1 VIFNQILSISGQHL
15 GSSILGPAMRSIFFL
30 SFTSALLS
38 GCLTSQ
44 ENPNYQHSTLYKAI
58 DIEQTQYASAEP
70 ATVTA
75 ASYEQ
80 TSPSQLVGAQTT
92 VIQPTP
98 VQSMPAQTT
107 LASIP
112 ASVTAP
118 TDTSYASREVSG
130 TPGFMAMESARQ
142 ASLLEAASQDL
153 PEAELVRSAPLV
165 AMGTPISYD
174 YSRNL
179 VQIDA
184 TMSEPQFSEVVRAM
198 PQVSGY
204 SYTVQQGDTVYSLAR
219 KSCVG
224 VSVIQS
230 MNGLNANYAIKIGQS
245 LTLPASV
252 C

>member
-1 VIFNQILSISGQHL
+1 MRSVFILSL
-15 GSSILGPAMRSIFFL
+15 T
-30 SFTSALLS
+30 TSLLS
-38 GCLTSQ
+38 GCLTTQ

-58 DIEQTQYASAEP
+58 DVEQSQYASAEP

-80 TSPSQLVGAQTT
+80 TLPAQLVQAQTT
-92 VIQPTP
+92 VIQSTP
-98 VQSMPAQTT
+98 VQSLPVQTT
-107 LASIP
+107 LVSIP

-142 ASLLEAASQDL
+142 ASLLEAAAQDL
-153 PEAELVRSAPLV
+153 PTAEIVHSAPLV
-165 AMGTPISYD
+165 ARGTPISYD

-184 TMSEPQFSEVVRAM
+184 AMSAPQFSEVVRAM
-198 PQVSGY
+198 PKASGY
-204 SYTVQQGDTVYSLAR
+204 SYTVLQGDTVYSLAR

>member
-1 VIFNQILSISGQHL
+1 
-15 GSSILGPAMRSIFFL
+15 MRSIFIL
-30 SFTSALLS
+30 SLSTALLS

-44 ENPNYQHSTLYKAI
+44 ENPNYQHSTLYKGI
-58 DIEQTQYASAEP
+58 DVEQSQYANAEP
-70 ATVTA
+70 ATVATV
-75 ASYEQ
+75 SYDQ
-80 TSPSQLVGAQTT
+80 TLPAQPVQTT
-92 VIQPTP
+92 V
-98 VQSMPAQTT
+98 QSLPAQTT
-107 LASIP
+107 LASRPVSIL
-112 ASVTAP
+112 AP
-118 TDTSYASREVSG
+118 TDTSYGSREVSG

-142 ASLLEAASQDL
+142 ASALEVASQDL
-153 PEAELVRSAPLV
+153 PEAQLVQSAPLV

-179 VQIDA
+179 VQVDA
-184 TMSEPQFSEVVRAM
+184 AISEPQFSEIVRAM
-198 PQVSGY
+198 PQPSGF